1 MNKLAVYGLGAAL
14 ALAAAAPASAITIFA
29 DFTPAS
35 TNPNVTYV
43 GADDGSGTIS
53 SIAELVHFSFLNQ
66 DGSNG
71 STSFDAM
78 MNLSATTG
86 AATLVGGGQIALLPI
101 SAGTLTFTALSPVS
115 WNGHTGTNLLT
126 VDFSGGVLSAILGGS
141 TATYGNSTPP
151 FSVDFSSDFLNFSTS
166 TARDLALAI
175 DAINPG
181 VGFAFGGNRTNLGS
195 ISGNFGADATAGNP
209 QGVVPEPASWALMFV
224 GFGLAGSVMRSQRRR
239 TEVTFG

>member
-1 MNKLAVYGLGAAL
+1 MSKLAVFGAGAAL
-14 ALAAAAPASAITIFA
+14 ALAAAPASAITIFA

-35 TNPNVTYV
+35 SNPNITYV
-43 GADDGSGTIS
+43 GTDDGSGTIS
-53 SIAELVHFSFLNQ
+53 SVDELVHFAFLNP
-66 DGSNG
+66 DGSVSG
-71 STSFDAM
+71 TTFDAM
-78 MNLSATTG
+78 MNLTATTG
-86 AATLVGGGQIALLPI
+86 AATLTSGGSIALLPI
-101 SAGTLTFTALSPVS
+101 TDGTITFTAVSPIT

-151 FSVDFSSDFLNFSTS
+151 FTVNFTSDFLDFSTS

-181 VGFAFGGNRTNLGS
+181 VGFAFGGNRLNTGS
-195 ISGNFGADATAGNP
+195 VSGNFGSDATSGNP
-209 QGVVPEPASWALMFV
+209 QGVVPEPASWALMFA
-224 GFGLAGSVMRSQRRR
+224 GFGLIGGVLRSQRRR